1 MSGLLN
7 TVKISDVPENKADKL
22 KAVGTIQEVETKEAS
37 NGYVSVAVVLDFQ
50 DEKSGND
57 RTFRARFNVKPEWF
71 EAGFDVNALDDDKEK
86 ISYQINMGRLTRG
99 LFKAAGLE
107 DIDFDTLQGERV
119 GFTAGPRKDDPSRL
133 EIKGFF
139 QPKA

>member
-7 TVKISDVPENKADKL
+7 KVKISDVPENKADKL
-22 KAVGTIQEVETKEAS
+22 KGVGTISEVETKEAS
-37 NGYVSVAVVLDFQ
+37 NGYVSVAVALDFA
-50 DEKSGND
+50 DEKSGD
-57 RTFRARFNVKPEWF
+57 ERTFRARFNVKPEWF
-71 EAGFDVNALDDDKEK
+71 EAGFDVTALEDNEK
-86 ISYQINMGRLTRG
+86 ISYQINMQKLTRG

-133 EIKGFF
+133 EIKSFY
-139 QPKA
+139 QPKQ

>member
-1 MSGLLN
+1 MSGLLSK
-7 TVKISDVPENKADKL
+7 VKISDVPENKADKL
-22 KAVGTIQEVETKEAS
+22 KGVGTISEVETKEAS
-37 NGYVSVAVVLDFQ
+37 NGYVSVLVVIDFQ
-50 DEKSGND
+50 DEKSGED

-71 EAGFDVNALDDDKEK
+71 EAGFDVTGLQDNER
-86 ISYQINMGRLTRG
+86 ISYQINMQKLTRG

-107 DIDFDTLQGERV
+107 DIDFDSLQGERV

-133 EIKGFF
+133 EIKGFY